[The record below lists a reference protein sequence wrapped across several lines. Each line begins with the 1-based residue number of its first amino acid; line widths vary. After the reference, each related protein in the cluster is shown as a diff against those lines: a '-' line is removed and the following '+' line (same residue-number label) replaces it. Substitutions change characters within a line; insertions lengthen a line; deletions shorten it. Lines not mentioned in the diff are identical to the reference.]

1 MPLTDFQLEKE
12 LGKGAFATVYRCRRL
27 IDDRVYAMKKVR
39 APLFI
44 QICIANLPAKDRI
57 NALNEVR
64 ILASVNGPNVVE
76 YKEAFYDEESAC
88 LCIVMEYADGGD
100 LMVRSSVIQ
109 SQIVKHRENNT
120 IFEEKQIWKTA
131 YDILKGL
138 KVLHGFK
145 ILHRDIKSA
154 NIFLSNG

>member
-1 MPLTDFQLEKE
+1 
-12 LGKGAFATVYRCRRL
+12 
-27 IDDRVYAMKKVR
+27 
-39 APLFI
+39 
-44 QICIANLPAKDRI
+44 
-57 NALNEVR
+57 
-64 ILASVNGPNVVE
+64 
-76 YKEAFYDEESAC
+76 
-88 LCIVMEYADGGD
+88 MEYADGGD